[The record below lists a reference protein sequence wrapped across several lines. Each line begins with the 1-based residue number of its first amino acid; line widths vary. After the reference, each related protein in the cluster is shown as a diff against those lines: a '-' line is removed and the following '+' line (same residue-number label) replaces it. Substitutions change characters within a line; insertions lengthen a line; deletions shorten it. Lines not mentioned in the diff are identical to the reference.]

1 MSAADEDT
9 ELRDLLIQNLE
20 NNGVLNKIKAE
31 LRAAVFVALEEQ
43 DKIENKSQLVN
54 ENLKK
59 CLNTKDGRLAASLI
73 SDFLQFFHLDFTLAV
88 FQPEINTL
96 NGFDSHDAL
105 SRDLGMSDA
114 EGNRNNPLLLELI
127 RCSRNKDKP
136 MPLFTEGE
144 YAANIPKIAEAKKKF
159 DVHNKDKNGRISKD
173 EVTAVVADMFPNFS
187 SRPLIPPQ
195 KNLKRRWDNN
205 PTCLHGRCTRT
216 MVEAYITDEL
226 KDKDLSTTVDFQEF
240 LGIYKRLFLQ
250 CRSVV
255 TANVVEAA
263 QNVLNQKDEKE
274 KSDTTL
280 LIKKS
285 SSGMGDHQASS
296 SLRKPGDLEVD
307 EVEDGDSFFDDPL
320 PKPQKSYGWKGT
332 MSHADS
338 VLVKIQVPLI
348 SPSNREL
355 SGSRNDE
362 DLDYDY
368 DFNSHRSENSKSE
381 VSIGEEIEEISIE
394 GPELSEKLDIITQ
407 DLSMSQLSQGVDYLE
422 EVS

>member
-187 SRPLIPPQ
+187 
-195 KNLKRRWDNN
+195 
-205 PTCLHGRCTRT
+205 RT

>member
-144 YAANIPKIAEAKKKF
+144 YAANIPKELCPRQIAEAKKKF

-187 SRPLIPPQ
+187 
-195 KNLKRRWDNN
+195 
-205 PTCLHGRCTRT
+205 RT